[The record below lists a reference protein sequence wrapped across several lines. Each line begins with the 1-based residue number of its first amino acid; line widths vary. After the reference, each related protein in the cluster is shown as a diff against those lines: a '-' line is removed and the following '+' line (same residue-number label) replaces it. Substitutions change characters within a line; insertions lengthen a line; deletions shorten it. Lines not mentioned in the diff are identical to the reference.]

1 MLHACATRFDVTG
14 NLQKS
19 FLVFFG
25 SEVNKASH
33 LGRADVVLMRVSC
46 SMSNGR
52 GSVGLPALGSELMTC
67 TQQTAHRN
75 SPGSIGP
82 SATQLVPVSH
92 PRSRDGR
99 RRSCSRV
106 ASRPK
111 SESTKFQKQKKKKK
125 VGIHKGPGA
134 GLGPAPVKMQCPC
147 RAVPVLC
154 CVLPPN
160 FYILLHKIN
169 QRPLAVSRLRLGLPP
184 REPRFFLLARTP
196 PSTST
201 CTATDSEQTWRSNTT
216 R

>member
-111 SESTKFQKQKKKKK
+111 SESTKFQKQTKKKKSESTRGRGRGSVLRPLK
-125 VGIHKGPGA
+125 CSA
-134 GLGPAPVKMQCPC
+134 L
-147 RAVPVLC
+147 AVPCLC
-154 CVLPPN
+154 CVVCSPPT
-160 FYILLHKIN
+160 FIYYYTK
-169 QRPLAVSRLRLGLPP
+169 
-184 REPRFFLLARTP
+184 
-196 PSTST
+196 
-201 CTATDSEQTWRSNTT
+201 
-216 R
+216 